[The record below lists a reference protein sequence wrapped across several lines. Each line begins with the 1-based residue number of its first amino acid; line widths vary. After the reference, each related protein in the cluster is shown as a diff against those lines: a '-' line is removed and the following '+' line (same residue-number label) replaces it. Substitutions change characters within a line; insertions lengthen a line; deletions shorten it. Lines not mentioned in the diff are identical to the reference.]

1 MGATIQTEQMDEDNI
16 KSLLFMTRQ
25 ELRDEIVRLR
35 EEVKKLKCNQ
45 DTPQTTA
52 PDAKPNTSQ
61 TGSILKQGQ

>member
-1 MGATIQTEQMDEDNI
+1 MDEDNI

-35 EEVKKLKCNQ
+35 EEVKKLTCNQ
-45 DTPQTTA
+45 DTPPTTA

-61 TGSILKQGQ
+61 TGDKLKQGQ

>member
-1 MGATIQTEQMDEDNI
+1 
-16 KSLLFMTRQ
+16 MTRQ

-45 DTPQTTA
+45 DTPPTTA

>member
-1 MGATIQTEQMDEDNI
+1 
-16 KSLLFMTRQ
+16 MTRQ

-45 DTPQTTA
+45 DTPLTPA

-61 TGSILKQGQ
+61 TGSMLKQGQ